1 MATDIKVVKTV
12 FEVDST
18 DIDEAKVKY
27 NGLTKSIDNATKALK
42 EQSVDSKTAVADL
55 NKSINSVINR
65 TNALQAEYQKI
76 SNQASKTFDG
86 KTLDIYKQK
95 MQAIEKEAKELGVRL
110 TDTNKQTDKLKSGI
124 GGIGAT
130 IAGAFAVGSII
141 AFGKSVLD
149 ATVKNE
155 QLTKSFEVMLK
166 SKSQADILMAQL
178 VQFAKTTPFEL
189 TEVAEATKKLLAFGV
204 GSSDIEKTLR
214 KLGDVSAGI
223 GAPLGDIAYL
233 FGTIK
238 TQGRAMTEDINQFTN
253 RGIPMWDELAKVTG
267 VSGLALKKYVSEGKV
282 GFAEI
287 DQAFTNL
294 TTNGGKFTGL
304 MDAQSKTLG
313 GTISNLA
320 DGWDQFMVKLG
331 NGNSGI
337 LKSIVST
344 FGAIV
349 DKLNEWASTEEDV
362 VKSLAEKKS
371 RVVQK
376 YVEDDYK
383 KFIELGKKNGIDER
397 TAIEQRYNDQT
408 SLKANLLK
416 TQQDKLKELEEK
428 RRKYIEHE
436 EGSILLDRLHSVA
449 TLSDKTE
456 FDKNTRLVIAQK
468 AEIEKTKLHQK
479 ILEDVRKKYF
489 DEVAKEEEKETE
501 KQRKARESAQ
511 KKIVDDAINLLKHEE
526 QIATQ
531 KAVNAGAKEI
541 EILKIEAKYNDK
553 RVDIYDK
560 YSKILNTKQKQD
572 QESTLVNVITIG
584 KKIEKQTKDD
594 LEARKKANEEWS
606 KATFDQHK
614 KDEDNLKKTLDR
626 QNSITQDSIAIDKA
640 NALISLYDNQNLTVK
655 QKLEER
661 KKIEKEFEKLS
672 LKAQIKSDEEKLNAL
687 KLDSD
692 EYMALKRKIA
702 EKKVKLNKDANDEV
716 EEDDKE
722 HQKNREE
729 IAKQAMDVVKQGINA
744 VYQYKSN
751 VNEQELIDLKDK
763 EERELKLAGDNQ
775 AKKEAIAKKYQ
786 LAEAK
791 IRKQQFE
798 QNKQIALINVAI
810 DTAQGIASAWKT
822 PLTAP
827 FMVPLV
833 IASGAIQTALI
844 ASQPTPKFA
853 KGVIDLQGKGTGT
866 SDEIHAMLSKGES
879 VMTAEETSKFKPL
892 LQSIRRK
899 ELSPELANMMI
910 SGQKMSNVNI
920 DTSHLAKELRSMPKN
935 HISLD
940 KEGFK
945 TFLYSEHLKQE
956 KLNNRYGV

>member
-12 FEVDST
+12 FSVDTT

-27 NGLTKSIDNATKALK
+27 NGLTTSIEKATNALK
-42 EQSVDSKTAVADL
+42 NQSTDAKTSVADL
-55 NKSINSVINR
+55 NKSIGSVINR
-65 TNALQAEYQKI
+65 TNQLQAEYQKI

-95 MQAIEKEAKELGVRL
+95 MQALQSEAKELGVKL
-110 TDTNKQTDKLKSGI
+110 SDTNKQTEKLKSGFS
-124 GGIGAT
+124 GIGST
-130 IAGAFAVGSII
+130 IAGAFAVGSIV

-155 QLTKSFEVMLK
+155 QLVKSFEVMLK
-166 SKSQADILMAQL
+166 SKAQANILMSQL
-178 VQFAKTTPFEL
+178 VEFAKTTPFEL
-189 TEVAEATKKLLAFGV
+189 TEVAEATKKLLAFGIA
-204 GSSDIEKTLR
+204 SSDIKSTLT

-223 GAPLGDIAYL
+223 GAPISEIAYL

-267 VSGLALKKYVSEGKV
+267 VSGLALKKYVQDGKI

-304 MDAQSKTLG
+304 MEAQSKTLG
-313 GTISNLA
+313 GTISNLG
-320 DGWDQFMVKLG
+320 DSWDQFLVKLG

-337 LKSIVST
+337 LKSIVET

-349 DKLNEWASTEEDV
+349 DKLNEWATTEEDL
-362 VKSLAEKKS
+362 VKVMAEKKS
-371 RVVQK
+371 RIVQQ
-376 YVEDDYK
+376 YVEQDYK

-416 TQQDKLKELEEK
+416 TQQEKLKELEE
-428 RRKYIEHE
+428 RFDDAYH
-436 EGSILLDRLHSVA
+436 
-449 TLSDKTE
+449 TLFGGKEAARIKT
-456 FDKNTRLVIAQK
+456 LVIAQK

-501 KQRKARESAQ
+501 KQRKAREAAQ
-511 KKIVDDAINLLKHEE
+511 KKLVDDALNLLKHEE
-526 QIATQ
+526 EIAKQ
-531 KAVNAGAKEI
+531 KAINAGGTALDV
-541 EILKIEAKYNDK
+541 LKIEDK
-553 RVDIYDK
+553 FNSKRIDIYKK
-560 YSKILNTKQKQD
+560 YSDILNTKQKQD
-572 QESTLVNVITIG
+572 EESTLVNVVTIG

-594 LEARKKANEEWS
+594 LDARLKANEEWS
-606 KATFDQHK
+606 KKVNDLHL
-614 KDEDNLKKTLDR
+614 KDEKDLVESLNRKESIEQDNIDIKKST
-626 QNSITQDSIAIDKA
+626 
-640 NALISLYDNQNLTVK
+640 ALLNLYEKKNLTVK

-661 KKIEKEFEKLS
+661 KKIEEAFEKQALE
-672 LKAQIKSDEEKLNAL
+672 AQIKADEERLQL
-687 KLDSD
+687 LTLDKD
-692 EYMALKRKIA
+692 KEEELMRKIA
-702 EKKVKLNKDANDEV
+702 AAKVKLNKQANDDMSA
-716 EEDDKE
+716 DDK
-722 HQKNREE
+722 KREE
-729 IAKQAMDVVKQGINA
+729 ERKEITKQSIDLLKQGINA
-744 VYQYKSN
+744 VYQYKSQ
-751 VNEQELIDLKDK
+751 VNEQELTDLKDK
-763 EERELKLAGDNQ
+763 EEREMKQAGDNQ
-775 AKKEAIAKKYQ
+775 AKKDAIAKKYQ
-786 LAEAK
+786 LEEAK
-791 IRKQQFE
+791 IRKKQFE
-798 QNKQIALINVAI
+798 QNKQIALINIAI
-810 DTAQGIASAWKT
+810 NTAEGISDAWTKT
-822 PLTAP
+822 ATAP

-833 IASGAIQTALI
+833 IASGAIQAALVS
-844 ASQPTPKFA
+844 SQPTPKFA

-879 VMTAEETSKFKPL
+879 VMTAEETSRFKPL

-899 ELSPELANMMI
+899 ELSPELANMML
-910 SGQKMSNVNI
+910 SGQKMSNINL

-940 KEGFK
+940 KDGFK
-945 TFLYSEHLKQE
+945 TFIYSEHLKQE